1 MANSPIQQ
9 TPEYV
14 LNPLAIYRMA
24 RRSIQ
29 ERHLPEATATSQSA
43 SAEITTSSGL
53 GQQRERHDLQY
64 QDNPAVSAPP
74 VYHPVT
80 TVNTTINTSTEAAL
94 GPEIYAQEIPQF
106 NVAGALAMSWQPAD
120 TIIEGIDWTNSL
132 PPWANTD
139 LYWFTDQQAT
149 TKPG

>member
-14 LNPLAIYRMA
+14 FNPLAIYRMA
-24 RRSIQ
+24 RRCIQ

-43 SAEITTSSGL
+43 LAEINTSSDL
-53 GQQRERHDLQY
+53 GQRREQHNLQY
-64 QDNPAVSAPP
+64 QDNCTVSAPP
-74 VYHPVT
+74 IYHPAAQAA
-80 TVNTTINTSTEAAL
+80 VNASTQAAL
-94 GPEIYAQEIPQF
+94 GPEIYTQEIPHF

-120 TIIEGIDWTNSL
+120 TILEGIDWTDSL

-139 LYWFTDQQAT
+139 LYWFTGQHTA

>member
-24 RRSIQ
+24 RRCIQ
-29 ERHLPEATATSQSA
+29 ERHLPEATATSA
-43 SAEITTSSGL
+43 SEEINTSSDL
-53 GQQRERHDLQY
+53 EQHRERHDLQY
-64 QDNPAVSAPP
+64 QDNCTVSAPP
-74 VYHPVT
+74 VYHPVAQAA
-80 TVNTTINTSTEAAL
+80 VNTSTQAAL
-94 GPEIYAQEIPQF
+94 GPEIYDQEIPQF

-120 TIIEGIDWTNSL
+120 TILEGIDWTNSL

-139 LYWFTDQQAT
+139 LYWFADQHAT